1 MCTTTRGI
9 VAMFGSFALVTFI
22 SLQPVMAAQAPAPA
36 PGPASQ
42 AQAPKKTE
50 TAKGELRSVDVTK
63 KTLTVAVEGGSSQTF
78 MYTDTTRVS
87 GAQGGVE
94 GLGSMSG
101 RTVTVQY
108 TMTGADRIASS
119 IEVSAK

>member
-1 MCTTTRGI
+1 MCTTTRGF

-22 SLQPVMAAQAPAPA
+22 SLPPVMAAQAPAPA
-36 PGPASQ
+36 PGSASQ
-42 AQAPKKTE
+42 AQAPKTE
-50 TAKGELRSVDVTK
+50 TAKGELRSVDAIK
-63 KTLTVAVEGGSSQTF
+63 KTLTVAVEGGSPQTF
-78 MYTDTTRVS
+78 MYTDTTKVS

-108 TMTGADRIASS
+108 TMKGGDRIASS
-119 IEVSAK
+119 IEVAAK

>member
-1 MCTTTRGI
+1 MCTTTRGF
-9 VAMFGSFALVTFI
+9 VAMFGSFALVTLI
-22 SLQPVMAAQAPAPA
+22 SVQPVMAAQAPAPA

-42 AQAPKKTE
+42 AQAPKAE
-50 TAKGELRSVDVTK
+50 TAKGELRSVDAIK

-108 TMTGADRIASS
+108 TMKGGDRIASS
-119 IEVSAK
+119 IEVAAK